1 MSKDYI
7 FNQSISAK
15 KIRTS
20 SATPSRS
27 SDANYQSTKSPLN
40 SQERKKN
47 FAPHTGQGFY
57 TREQQIAVRNTTRH
71 ARFKKKSASEG
82 KSFFLRALFLP
93 GFPNEKMPLDI
104 CDEDFSFKN
113 KPTEMKFSFKEES
126 FLIKEI
132 EKLLEKGV
140 IRESINVEGDF
151 ISPISPPDPFRL
163 ILNLKWL
170 NFCLTCFING
180 DNKYNFDYNS

>member
-1 MSKDYI
+1 M
-7 FNQSISAK
+7 
-15 KIRTS
+15 
-20 SATPSRS
+20 
-27 SDANYQSTKSPLN
+27 
-40 SQERKKN
+40 
-47 FAPHTGQGFY
+47 H
-57 TREQQIAVRNTTRH
+57 
-71 ARFKKKSASEG
+71 
-82 KSFFLRALFLP
+82 
-93 GFPNEKMPLDI
+93 LDI

-126 FLIKEI
+126 FLITEI
-132 EKLLEKGV
+132 EKLLEKVV

-151 ISPISPPDPFRL
+151 TSPISPPDPFRL

>member
-1 MSKDYI
+1 MLPI
-7 FNQSISAK
+7 PAK
-15 KIRTS
+15 VSTHENNRS
-20 SATPSRS
+20 PSETQL
-27 SDANYQSTKSPLN
+27 DKPDL
-40 SQERKKN
+40 
-47 FAPHTGQGFY
+47 
-57 TREQQIAVRNTTRH
+57 
-71 ARFKKKSASEG
+71 KKKSASEG

-140 IRESINVEGDF
+140 IRIISRSRRRFSITH
-151 ISPISPPDPFRL
+151 ITP
-163 ILNLKWL
+163 
-170 NFCLTCFING
+170 
-180 DNKYNFDYNS
+180 